1 MSIFIS
7 MKIIITETQDEK
19 LTRLLESMINSE
31 LKYLD
36 ENIESFDWESQDALA
51 LVDNIKVHRI
61 HKDSKGLNVWVD
73 IYVEFYMGDDYDFLT
88 SEIQYL
94 LRKSF
99 PIVKIF
105 TNEVITQNN

>member
-1 MSIFIS
+1 

-19 LTRLLESMINSE
+19 LTKLLERMINSE
-31 LKYLD
+31 LTYLND
-36 ENIESFDWESQDALA
+36 NIESFDWGVQDALA
-51 LVDNIKVHRI
+51 MVDNIKVHHI

-73 IYVEFYMGDDYDFLT
+73 IYVVIDEVGDYDFLT
-88 SEIQYL
+88 SEIQYS

-105 TNEVITQNN
+105 TNEVITIEN

>member
-1 MSIFIS
+1 

-19 LTRLLESMINSE
+19 LTKLLERLINSE
-31 LKYLD
+31 LKYLRID
-36 ENIESFDWESQDALA
+36 GGELDWDAQDALA
-51 LVDNIKVHRI
+51 IVDNIKVHHI

-73 IYVEFYMGDDYDFLT
+73 IYVVDNMDEDYDFLT

-105 TNEVITQNN
+105 TNEVITIDN

>member
-1 MSIFIS
+1 

-19 LTRLLESMINSE
+19 LTRVIQNLINSE

-36 ENIESFDWESQDALA
+36 ENRESFEWYLQDALA
-51 LVDNIKVHRI
+51 MVDNIKVHHI

-73 IYVEFYMGDDYDFLT
+73 IYVVHYMGDDYDFLT

-105 TNEVITQNN
+105 TNEVITIDN

>member
-1 MSIFIS
+1 

-19 LTRLLESMINSE
+19 LTKLLERMINSE

-36 ENIESFDWESQDALA
+36 ENRESFDWDAQDALA
-51 LVDNIKVHRI
+51 IVDNIKVHHI

-73 IYVEFYMGDDYDFLT
+73 IYVVFYMGDDYDFLT

-105 TNEVITQNN
+105 TNEVITIDN